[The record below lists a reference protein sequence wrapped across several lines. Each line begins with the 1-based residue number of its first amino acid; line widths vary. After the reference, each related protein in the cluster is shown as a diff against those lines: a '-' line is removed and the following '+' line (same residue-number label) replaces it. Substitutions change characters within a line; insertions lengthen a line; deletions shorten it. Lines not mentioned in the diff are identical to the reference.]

1 MLRKTGLK
9 GIIYKIFRIKEK
21 KLYKISDYIG
31 CMSPANVKYVL
42 DHNDYVKKEKIEVCP
57 NCVKLLNDTHTKE
70 EHKSIREKYGL
81 SLDKTI
87 FVYVGNL
94 GKPQG
99 IDFFSKLFKRS

>member
-70 EHKSIREKYGL
+70 EHKSIR
-81 SLDKTI
+81 
-87 FVYVGNL
+87 V
-94 GKPQG
+94 
-99 IDFFSKLFKRS
+99 